1 MAMTDGMGCAF
12 ILLFLYAS
20 YLSIEKYVHT
30 GRLLEW
36 RGKRK
41 TSPASPLQE
50 APEADKPDVDILGK
64 SLYRMRQFPDTE
76 NGETQTETTG
86 SPAFGIKEELGIPDP
101 FGRLESEDIPERYEI
116 TGYVERPD
124 PHRPKGVSFDDMDL
138 LSKIMDGGQ
147 SSEAEQS
154 HARQT
159 LKRLDGTN
167 MERILQASV
176 LGSDEKLKRYMRLY
190 VDSGEEPTLLVKKD
204 RESIVRDFD
213 IAEFIP

>member
-1 MAMTDGMGCAF
+1 MDYAF

-30 GRLLEW
+30 GHLIEW

-41 TSPASPLQE
+41 TTPESPLSE
-50 APEADKPDVDILGK
+50 VPKAGTPDGNIIGK
-64 SLYRMRQFPDTE
+64 SLYRMRQIPDTE
-76 NGETQTETTG
+76 NKEAQMETAEDL
-86 SPAFGIKEELGIPDP
+86 AFGMKEKPEIPNP

-124 PHRPKGVSFDDMDL
+124 PYRPQGVSFDDMDL
-138 LSKIMDGGQ
+138 LSRIMDGGQ
-147 SSEAEQS
+147 SSKEEQS

-190 VDSGEEPTLLVKKD
+190 VDSEEEPTLLVKKD

>member
-1 MAMTDGMGCAF
+1 MDYAF

-41 TSPASPLQE
+41 TTPVSPMKE
-50 APEADKPDVDILGK
+50 TPETDKPDGDIIGK
-64 SLYRMRQFPDTE
+64 SLYRMRQIPDTG
-76 NGETQTETTG
+76 NRETPTETTG
-86 SPAFGIKEELGIPDP
+86 SLAFGIKEGLEAPDP

-147 SSEAEQS
+147 SSEEEQS

-190 VDSGEEPTLLVKKD
+190 VDSEEEPTLLVKKD
-204 RESIVRDFD
+204 SESIVRDFD